1 MGERPLPAV
10 GLDAE
15 ESIVCK
21 GQMYSSAWGKKKGP
35 WGASALVLRTPKN
48 SDRLEAEYFLL

>member
-1 MGERPLPAV
+1 MGEQPLTAV

-21 GQMYSSAWGKKKGP
+21 GQMYSFAWGKKRGP
-35 WGASALVLRTPKN
+35 WGTPKN
-48 SDRLEAEYFLL
+48 SDGLEAEYFLL